1 MGFGLADLSQSI
13 FTAMGLEG
21 SSNPL
26 ELGESDRTCLLLI
39 DGLGAQLIAQYAN
52 DLPVLPSLTSH
63 SPLDS
68 HFPST
73 TATNLASLGTG
84 ELPGVHGML
93 GYTVRVPRSGE
104 PGRLL
109 NALKWDD
116 RVDPLHWQKVPTLF
130 ERASSQGISVSNI
143 AAKRYEESGFTQ
155 AALRGAKYLGAN
167 QIVDVVN
174 ETKRALQAPR
184 SFAYVYVNQVD
195 VAGHSDGVGSEKWL
209 TALLL
214 VSDLIT
220 RLIAELPQATKIY
233 ITADHGMIN
242 VGQKIILGVDNDLMD
257 GVTLV
262 GGEPRARHI
271 YITPGAESDVA
282 ERWKE
287 SLGGG
292 ADIYLK
298 NDAIAEGL
306 FGAKVSAESTERM
319 GDLIAIAKGDLVLL
333 DPERAAKEGAM
344 VGHHGALTE
353 KERLIPLLSYQT

>member
-1 MGFGLADLSQSI
+1 VGFGLADLSQSI

-26 ELGESDRTCLLLI
+26 QLGDSDRTCLLLI

-52 DLPVLPSLTSH
+52 DLPVLSSLISH
-63 SPLDS
+63 ANLDS

-116 RVDPLHWQKVPTLF
+116 RVDPLHWQKIPTLF
-130 ERASSQGISVSNI
+130 ERATAQGISVSNI
-143 AAKRYEESGFTQ
+143 AAKRYEASGFTQ

-167 QIVDVVN
+167 QIVDMVS
-174 ETKRALQAPR
+174 ETKRALKDPR
-184 SFAYVYVNQVD
+184 SFAYVYMNQVD
-195 VAGHSDGVGSEKWL
+195 EAGHSDGVGSEKWL
-209 TALLL
+209 NALS
-214 VSDLIT
+214 VVCDLIT
-220 RLIAELPQATKIY
+220 RLIAELPQGTKIY

-242 VGQKIILGVDNDLMD
+242 VGKKIILGVENDLMEN
-257 GVTLV
+257 VTLV

-271 YITPGAESDVA
+271 YISPGAENEVA
-282 ERWKE
+282 ARWAE
-287 SLGGG
+287 TLGTGV
-292 ADIYLK
+292 DIYLK
-298 NDAIAEGL
+298 EEAITQGL
-306 FGAKVSAESTERM
+306 FGMDVSAESIDRM
-319 GDLIAIAKGDLVLL
+319 GDLIAVAQGDLVLL
-333 DPERAAKEGAM
+333 DPDRAAKEGAM
-344 VGHHGALTE
+344 VGHHGGLTE
-353 KERLIPLLSYQT
+353 NERLIPLLSYQT